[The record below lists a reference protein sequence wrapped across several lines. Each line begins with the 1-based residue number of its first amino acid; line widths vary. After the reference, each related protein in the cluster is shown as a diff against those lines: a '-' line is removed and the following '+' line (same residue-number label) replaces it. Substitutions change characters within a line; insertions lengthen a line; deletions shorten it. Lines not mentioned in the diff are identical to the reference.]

1 MALSNLDK
9 DNLNRLFSMISINE
23 NSLNSIKSNYST
35 YAKLEVILNQ
45 IENLK
50 LQANKIINDHNS
62 NIELNNIHCNFK
74 KVPGNV
80 YYLYEINGEKK
91 LSLIPN
97 TDFTAYLDIQSKFLG
112 KYLYNYDNQFYFLDD

>member
-9 DNLNRLFSMISINE
+9 DNLNRLFSMISIDE
-23 NSLNSIKSNYST
+23 NSVNSIKSNYST

-62 NIELNNIHCNFK
+62 NIELNNIYCNFK

-91 LSLIPN
+91 LSLIPD
-97 TDFTAYLDIQSKFLG
+97 TDFTAYLDTQSKYLG
-112 KYLYNYDNQFYFLDD
+112 KYLYNYDHQFYFLDN

>member
-9 DNLNRLFSMISINE
+9 NNLNRLFSMISINE

-50 LQANKIINDHNS
+50 
-62 NIELNNIHCNFK
+62 
-74 KVPGNV
+74 
-80 YYLYEINGEKK
+80 
-91 LSLIPN
+91 
-97 TDFTAYLDIQSKFLG
+97 
-112 KYLYNYDNQFYFLDD
+112 

>member
-9 DNLNRLFSMISINE
+9 DNLNRLFSMISIDE
-23 NSLNSIKSNYST
+23 NSVNSIKSNYST

-62 NIELNNIHCNFK
+62 NIELNNIYCNFK

-80 YYLYEINGEKK
+80 LFI
-91 LSLIPN
+91 
-97 TDFTAYLDIQSKFLG
+97 
-112 KYLYNYDNQFYFLDD
+112 